1 MTTFASSLPF
11 PSDPLVARVSAA
23 AAPDHALRVQVALVE
38 AVLDAKGLGPALHAV
53 AELLA
58 RTWQARAW
66 SLLRVDD
73 WNGSTGLVYPW
84 EEDAREAHHHVDLSL
99 LSTVRHD
106 DGQAGQAIA
115 LHGPVWAGETA
126 SLWLPVWSDDTPV
139 AVLHWQGL
147 ASGAA
152 DAGRQPLLALASRQ
166 LGLLARSELAR
177 SGLETQKEH
186 LRRLSLVAAHAT
198 SGVIVADSDGRIEWV
213 NEGFTRITGV
223 AADQAVGCDA
233 WELFRLGPEPE
244 AAAQRLE
251 RAVRARRHFRLQYEA
266 ARPLPA
272 GGTEPYWAEIEAAH
286 VLDEHRARFVYLGVL
301 TDITERQRHTDQLER
316 ERRWLDT
323 LIEHLPVSLFIIDPT
338 DLRLMQVNRQA
349 EREFGVRREELLGQS
364 PAQAYGHRLTELLV
378 PSVRR
383 ALRDE
388 SWIED
393 DIVWATRARGER
405 RLNVRYLTLRHHDG
419 VPHALMVVARD
430 VTDAHKAQAALLESE
445 ARFREF
451 VDTVD
456 DHVFIT
462 TPDRRSYDYLGP
474 RLYHF
479 WGVTPQELT
488 VDPAC
493 AYERIPAEDRAVIE
507 QRRQM
512 EEQLQPTD
520 VLHRVV
526 HPDRGLR
533 WMRTRTRSQRR
544 ADGSICVYGIST
556 DVTAEHDRE
565 RELQRARDLAE
576 AASLAKSQFMA
587 NMSHEIRTPMNGILG
602 MTELLLGT
610 ALSEK
615 QRRFAQAVYRSGE
628 NLLEI
633 INDILDF
640 SRIEAG
646 KMELARSDFVLRSV
660 VEDTLELLAPRAHE
674 KRLELTFREAPGV
687 PPLVHGD
694 ALRLRQV
701 LTNLVAN
708 AIKFTESGEVVVD
721 LACREAPPELAP
733 PVEPDQTAV
742 VLAFTVRDTGIG
754 IEADVLPRLFSAF
767 TQANSGTAKRYGGTG
782 LGLAIS
788 RQLVD
793 LMGGQIEVRSLPGMG
808 SEFSFTVPVCVSPF
822 SNAAAELDALDMPNL
837 KVLVVEDHDTNRAV
851 LENMLGAWG
860 LDVTCAVDGQAALE
874 VIERESREGRR
885 FDLALVDMQMPRLN
899 GLQFARVLR
908 ETRPELPTKLILLSS
923 VSSPDDVRLAHE
935 VGFQRYLAKPV
946 RKVELRQAILGV
958 SSTPSRVSAPAPRY
972 PHQVLVVEDNPVNQE
987 VIQQM
992 LRRLGCQVHI
1002 AASGLEGLRSL
1013 CEHRFELVLMDIQM
1027 PGMDGVETLRW
1038 FRRGP
1043 GGRFAF
1049 VTAPQTPVVAVT
1061 ANALGG
1067 DEERFLDQ
1075 GFNDYLSKPFRQ
1087 NQLLAVLAR
1096 WLPEAEPLA
1105 AMEPE
1110 PAVPMPDS
1118 SSPETRMRTPD
1129 PDVFDAQA
1137 VQRLRDLDPK
1147 GENQLLDRLFRTFE
1161 ASLQRLIPQMVEA
1174 HDVRDVATIRLTA
1187 HTLKSSCAS
1196 VGALKLSTQ
1205 CADIEA
1211 VIRNGSAE
1219 PLDERI
1225 VAVRDEADRVL
1236 DSLKHYLKDAPP
1248 A

>member
-1 MTTFASSLPF
+1 MTTSAVRPAALPF
-11 PSDPLVARVSAA
+11 DPVTGPTQA
-23 AAPDHALRVQVALVE
+23 HAQTLPEALVE
-38 AVLDAKGLGPALHAV
+38 CVLEAKSLGAALEAV
-53 AELLA
+53 ARHLA
-58 RTWQARAW
+58 QHWQATGW
-66 SLLRVDD
+66 SLWRVDD
-73 WNGSTGLVYPW
+73 WNGSTGLIYPW

-106 DGQAGQAIA
+106 DAQAGEAIA
-115 LHGPVWAGETA
+115 RHAPLRAADQGA
-126 SLWLPVWSDDTPV
+126 LWLPVWSDETPV
-139 AVLHWQGL
+139 AVMHWQGM
-147 ASGAA
+147 AA
-152 DAGRQPLLALASRQ
+152 MDDPQAERLLDLASRQ
-166 LGLLARSELAR
+166 LGLLARAEVAC
-177 SGLETQKEH
+177 SGLATHMEH
-186 LRRLSLVAAHAT
+186 LRRLTLVAAHAT
-198 SGVIVADSDGRIEWV
+198 SGVIVADTDGRIEWV
-213 NEGFTRITGV
+213 NDGFTRITGV
-223 AADQAVGCDA
+223 PADHAVGCEA
-233 WELFRLGPEPE
+233 WELFQLGPSPE
-244 AAAQRLE
+244 AAAQRLK
-251 RAVRARRHFRLQYEA
+251 RAVRARRPFRLQYEA
-266 ARPLPA
+266 ERPLP
-272 GGTEPYWAEIEAAH
+272 GGATEPYWAEIEAAH
-286 VLDEHRARFVYLGVL
+286 VLDEHRARFVYLGIL
-301 TDITERQRHTDQLER
+301 TDVTERQRHTEQIER

-323 LIEHLPVSLFIIDPT
+323 LIEHLPVSLFVINPT
-338 DLRLMQVNRQA
+338 DLRVIQVNRQA
-349 EREFGVRREELLGQS
+349 EREFGLRREDLMGLP
-364 PAQAYGHRLTELLV
+364 PAEAYGHRLTELLV

-383 ALRDE
+383 ALSDE

-393 DIVWATRARGER
+393 DVTWTTRQRGER
-405 RLNVRYLTLRHHDG
+405 HLNVRYLTLRQDDG
-419 VPHALMVVARD
+419 TPHALLVVARD
-430 VTDAHKAQAALLESE
+430 VTDSRRAQAALLESE

-488 VDPAC
+488 VDPDR
-493 AYERIPAEDRAVIE
+493 AYARIPPEDRAAIE
-507 QRRQM
+507 RRREM
-512 EEQLQPTD
+512 EEQLLPTD
-520 VLHRVV
+520 VVHRVI

-544 ADGSICVYGIST
+544 ADGSVCVYGITT
-556 DVTAEHDRE
+556 DVTAEHERE
-565 RELQRARDLAE
+565 QELQRARDQAE
-576 AASLAKSQFMA
+576 SASLAKSQFMA

-660 VEDTLELLAPRAHE
+660 VEDTLELMAPRAHE

-721 LACREAPPELAP
+721 LEALDAPEDLGLAL
-733 PVEPDQTAV
+733 EPDQKAV
-742 VLAFTVRDTGIG
+742 LLSFTVRDTGIG
-754 IEADVLPRLFSAF
+754 IEPDVLPRLFSAF

-788 RQLVD
+788 RQLVE
-793 LMGGQIEVRSLPGMG
+793 LMGGKIDVRSLPGVG
-808 SEFSFTVPVCVSPF
+808 SAFSFTVPVSVSPF
-822 SNAAAELDALDMPNL
+822 SNAAAELDALDMPSL
-837 KVLVVEDHDTNRAV
+837 RLLVVEDHETNRAV

-860 LDVTCAVDGQAALE
+860 LHVTCAVDGQDALE
-874 VIERESREGRR
+874 IIERESREGRH

-899 GLQFARVLR
+899 GVQFARVLR
-908 ETRPELPTKLILLSS
+908 DSRPGLPTKLILLSS

-958 SSTPSRVSAPAPRY
+958 SSGPARTSAPAPRY
-972 PHQVLVVEDNPVNQE
+972 PHRVLVVEDNPVNQE

-1002 AASGLEGLRSL
+1002 ATSGLEGLRSL

-1049 VTAPQTPVVAVT
+1049 VTPSQTPVVAVT

-1067 DEERFLDQ
+1067 DEERFLDL

-1105 AMEPE
+1105 AMAPE
-1110 PAVPMPDS
+1110 PTAPQPDTS
-1118 SSPETRMRTPD
+1118 LPENRMRTPD
-1129 PDVFDAQA
+1129 PNIFDPQA

-1174 HDVRDVATIRLTA
+1174 HEVRDMATIRLTA

-1196 VGALKLSTQ
+1196 VGALKLSAQ
-1205 CADIEA
+1205 CADIES
-1211 VIRNGSAE
+1211 VIRSGSAE

-1225 VAVRDEADRVL
+1225 VAVREETDRVL
-1236 DSLKHYLKDAPP
+1236 ESLKTYLRDVPTT
-1248 A
+1248 